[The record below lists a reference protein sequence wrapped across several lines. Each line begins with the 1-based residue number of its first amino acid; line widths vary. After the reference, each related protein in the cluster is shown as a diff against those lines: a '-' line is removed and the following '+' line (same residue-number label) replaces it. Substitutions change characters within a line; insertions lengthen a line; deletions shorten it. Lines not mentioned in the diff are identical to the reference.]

1 MFIVLTAA
9 ITEKSNMTNKFFY
22 KSCQAKAFDTQ
33 VRGIQTVMY
42 FLRVING
49 NMYFSALLIS
59 MADHDKTKLFDA
71 DNVTYHRDRDKHN
84 NF

>member
-1 MFIVLTAA
+1 
-9 ITEKSNMTNKFFY
+9 
-22 KSCQAKAFDTQ
+22 
-33 VRGIQTVMY
+33 MY

-59 MADHDKTKLFDA
+59 MADHDKTELFDG